1 MELIIKQAGRDDAK
15 TIAQAVSLAFGDD
28 MMYKYCGKSGKTI
41 IEALAGMNV
50 SQYSY
55 RNALIAYVNGVAAGA
70 IVGYDGAMLQQL
82 KQPTLSYIH
91 QQTGTMLQ
99 ITDETQA
106 GEFYLDTLAV
116 FPAFRHQGVAKQLI
130 LAFCENA
137 SIKGHQHV
145 GLLVD
150 VSNPQAEELYHSLGF
165 KRINRTTLFDHSLWH
180 MQKVLLKATT

>member
-1 MELIIKQAGRDDAK
+1 MELIIKQASKNDAK
-15 TIAQAVSLAFGDD
+15 TIAQAVSLGFGDD
-28 MMYKYCGKSGKTI
+28 MMHQYCGENGASI
-41 IEALAGMNV
+41 MEALAGMEI

-55 RNALIAYVNGVAAGA
+55 HNALVAFVNGVAAGA

-82 KQPTLSYIH
+82 KKPTLSYIH

-116 FPAFRHQGVAKQLI
+116 FPAFRHQGIAKQLI
-130 LAFCENA
+130 LASCENA
-137 SIKGHQHV
+137 LVKGHQRV

-150 VSNPQAEELYHSLGF
+150 VSNPQAEDLYHSLGF
-165 KRINRTTLFDHSLWH
+165 QRINLTTLFNHSLWH
-180 MQKVLLKATT
+180 MQKILLDATT